1 MRVLWFLLFILNIV
15 AAMMSTASVFL
26 NSVLIGTMA
35 LVLAVQKKDMKILI
49 KMILCCVPCIAYALL
64 YVLL

>member
-1 MRVLWFLLFILNIV
+1 VNIV

-26 NSVLIGTMA
+26 NSFLIVVMA
-35 LVLAVQKKDMKILI
+35 VVFSLQEKNVKILF
-49 KMILCCVPCIAYALL
+49 KMAACCIPCVVYAML